1 MEPDI
6 TKVNEDG
13 IPTTRVDRLYAK
25 SYGRSLMASYSER
38 YKSDFAL
45 MGVAVL
51 PSINVIENDLN
62 NMLEQFALTDA
73 VTEASCLV
81 IDTTNK

>member
-1 MEPDI
+1 
-6 TKVNEDG
+6 
-13 IPTTRVDRLYAK
+13 
-25 SYGRSLMASYSER
+25 MASYSER